1 MVTTFVL
8 CAALGQLSPPPL
20 FPADDLP
27 PPPPPSIS
35 DAPRS
40 ASLTPKQPVQP
51 VTTGQLVA
59 RAVLSP
65 LIAFGIGVL
74 TVPIAIYLGA
84 LVGMVIDPR
93 QGESV
98 GGGLGAI
105 AGGAL
110 GYVFGTAIAST
121 LFERDATAFKRALP
135 WSIGAAVIS
144 TIGMCLVFFVPAVGL
159 AGLPFIVTG
168 AIALAAA
175 VPLVVEAVRPRP
187 QEQSVT
193 VATF

>member
-27 PPPPPSIS
+27 PPPPPSLT

-40 ASLTPKQPVQP
+40 ASLVPRQQAPI
-51 VTTGQLVA
+51 TTGQLFA
-59 RAVLSP
+59 RAVLAP

-110 GYVFGTAIAST
+110 GYVFGTTIAST
-121 LFERDATAFKRALP
+121 LFERDTTAFKRALP
-135 WSIGAAVIS
+135 WAIGAAVIS
-144 TIGMCLVFFVPAVGL
+144 TIGMCLVFFVPAVGV
-159 AGLPFIVTG
+159 AGLPFIITG

-175 VPLVVEAVRPRP
+175 VPLVTEAVRPRP

>member
-27 PPPPPSIS
+27 PPPPPVIS

-40 ASLTPKQPVQP
+40 ASLLPKQAPI
-51 VTTGQLVA
+51 TTGQLFA

-93 QGESV
+93 QGESI

-175 VPLVVEAVRPRP
+175 VPLVTEAVRPRT

>member
-27 PPPPPSIS
+27 PPPPPSLT

-40 ASLTPKQPVQP
+40 ASLVPRQQAPI
-51 VTTGQLVA
+51 TTGQLFA
-59 RAVLSP
+59 RAVLAP

-105 AGGAL
+105 A
-110 GYVFGTAIAST
+110 VP
-121 LFERDATAFKRALP
+121 RA
-135 WSIGAAVIS
+135 
-144 TIGMCLVFFVPAVGL
+144 
-159 AGLPFIVTG
+159 
-168 AIALAAA
+168 
-175 VPLVVEAVRPRP
+175 VV
-187 QEQSVT
+187 
-193 VATF
+193 

>member
-27 PPPPPSIS
+27 PPPPPVIS

-40 ASLTPKQPVQP
+40 ASLLPKPQAPI
-51 VTTGQLVA
+51 TTGQLFA

-93 QGESV
+93 QGESI

-175 VPLVVEAVRPRP
+175 VPLVTEAVRPRT
-187 QEQSVT
+187 QEQCVT

>member
-27 PPPPPSIS
+27 PPPPPVIS

-40 ASLTPKQPVQP
+40 ASLLPKQQVPI
-51 VTTGQLVA
+51 TTGQLFA

-84 LVGMVIDPR
+84 LVGVVIDPR

-121 LFERDATAFKRALP
+121 LFERDPTAFKRALP

-175 VPLVVEAVRPRP
+175 VPLVTEAVRPRP

>member
-1 MVTTFVL
+1 MLTTFVL

-20 FPADDLP
+20 FPADELP
-27 PPPPPSIS
+27 PPPPPTLS

-40 ASLTPKQPVQP
+40 ASLVPRQQP
-51 VTTGQLVA
+51 VTAGQLFA

-105 AGGAL
+105 TGGAL

-121 LFERDATAFKRALP
+121 LFERDPTAFKRALP

-144 TIGMCLVFFVPAVGL
+144 TIGMCLVFFVPAVGI

-175 VPLVVEAVRPRP
+175 VPLVTEAVRPKA
-187 QEQSVT
+187 QEQTVT